1 MFRHSRGP
9 VLAVLLLTAGLAIPA
24 ANAQE
29 PLFNDPPPKEGGWK
43 GLARL
48 LEAISPGADT
58 AIPLTPS
65 EITSRISAMLD
76 QGRNQEALDV
86 ILKREAQR
94 QAEGAMGADVQLL
107 FLKGRALGA
116 LDRHDEAID
125 VYRDMTVR
133 YPELP
138 EPWNNLAAEYIK
150 QGKLDLA
157 RDALSMALTADPNYG
172 VARANLGEV
181 ELMLAKRSFTDA
193 AQLGVRAAGA
203 KAAKTQAILDE

>member
-1 MFRHSRGP
+1 
-9 VLAVLLLTAGLAIPA
+9 
-24 ANAQE
+24 
-29 PLFNDPPPKEGGWK
+29 
-43 GLARL
+43 
-48 LEAISPGADT
+48 
-58 AIPLTPS
+58 
-65 EITSRISAMLD
+65 
-76 QGRNQEALDV
+76 
-86 ILKREAQR
+86 
-94 QAEGAMGADVQLL
+94 MGADVQLL